1 MNNSWIINT
10 IKRLESPSTSKV
22 ISTKTDIPWEKSK
35 GLKIWD
41 YNGNEYIDMTSG
53 SGVLNVGH
61 NNTEVNEAIIK
72 QLSNITHTGWQF
84 PVGSRAELLEKLSNY
99 VPFKNPKFIFTV
111 TGSEAVESALKVA
124 RNFKK
129 RPAVLSFQGGFHGK
143 TGGSLEVT
151 ANPSFREGNSFIS
164 PSTLR
169 LPYPE
174 DEAFYKGDEN
184 CISVNEYINWIEK
197 LIDHPDFPTN
207 QIAGIIVEPVQG
219 ASGMTAPPKNFLV
232 ALRELTQ
239 RLDLLLIIDEIYTG
253 VGRTGKFFGYEHS
266 GIIPDLIIMGKAL
279 GNGIP
284 ISLVVGNAE
293 ILDEMP
299 PYKQTSTFS
308 GNPLACSAALSVL
321 SILERDNLLDSA
333 LEKGN
338 TLKYKLQSLT
348 QELSNNSKLRV
359 IVTGRGLMIGVRFEA
374 NTRENSSIL
383 ASKINN
389 ELKKQRVIALLGGT
403 YSNVIKLTP
412 PLTISDSEID
422 LICGT
427 FRTSIKN
434 VMKTIESEQLV

>member
-219 ASGMTAPPKNFLV
+219 ASGMTAP
-232 ALRELTQ
+232 LR
-239 RLDLLLIIDEIYTG
+239 I
-253 VGRTGKFFGYEHS
+253 F
-266 GIIPDLIIMGKAL
+266 
-279 GNGIP
+279 
-284 ISLVVGNAE
+284 
-293 ILDEMP
+293 
-299 PYKQTSTFS
+299 
-308 GNPLACSAALSVL
+308 
-321 SILERDNLLDSA
+321 
-333 LEKGN
+333 
-338 TLKYKLQSLT
+338 
-348 QELSNNSKLRV
+348 
-359 IVTGRGLMIGVRFEA
+359 
-374 NTRENSSIL
+374 
-383 ASKINN
+383 
-389 ELKKQRVIALLGGT
+389 
-403 YSNVIKLTP
+403 
-412 PLTISDSEID
+412 
-422 LICGT
+422 
-427 FRTSIKN
+427 
-434 VMKTIESEQLV
+434 

>member
-1 MNNSWIINT
+1 
-10 IKRLESPSTSKV
+10 
-22 ISTKTDIPWEKSK
+22 
-35 GLKIWD
+35 
-41 YNGNEYIDMTSG
+41 
-53 SGVLNVGH
+53 
-61 NNTEVNEAIIK
+61 
-72 QLSNITHTGWQF
+72 
-84 PVGSRAELLEKLSNY
+84 
-99 VPFKNPKFIFTV
+99 
-111 TGSEAVESALKVA
+111 
-124 RNFKK
+124 
-129 RPAVLSFQGGFHGK
+129 
-143 TGGSLEVT
+143 
-151 ANPSFREGNSFIS
+151 
-164 PSTLR
+164 
-169 LPYPE
+169 
-174 DEAFYKGDEN
+174 
-184 CISVNEYINWIEK
+184 
-197 LIDHPDFPTN
+197 
-207 QIAGIIVEPVQG
+207 
-219 ASGMTAPPKNFLV
+219 
-232 ALRELTQ
+232 
-239 RLDLLLIIDEIYTG
+239 
-253 VGRTGKFFGYEHS
+253 
-266 GIIPDLIIMGKAL
+266 MGKAL